1 MLSNP
6 GNSSSLIPAKDESAT
21 KQNQER
27 KELFEKLK
35 KLETESDEIRVG
47 IAKELVNLCLDD
59 SENKKGI
66 GTTLMEG
73 RILPILG
80 NQLNR
85 TLSVP
90 VRVGFQVLFDAVLAV
105 ISKNEGVSLSKHF
118 PSLLALSRDSNSR
131 ISEPVIATIGLITHR
146 LSSSTDVELFLQS
159 GILESLVSSLR
170 THRDV
175 RVRKA
180 IVVALGEIGVGLKM
194 AVVRHEANEHSKLE
208 DLPTPAPRE
217 KKQEER
223 GGEREGDEEES
234 ENEMPSFAKP
244 MSNVSLSGCE
254 VEALGRVGW
263 EKEDE
268 GGTDFGSRC
277 RRGVG
282 IVREGL
288 IGVIRGWGKEKRG
301 EEEGKKRGKDEKRKK
316 EGNGGE
322 EEWREEDDVG
332 VKRVAGSVCGA
343 VFGEVFGVRGS
354 DMEALRV
361 EMARKLE
368 EQQTAFEAR
377 LKQAEEKEKEMETL
391 IVELRKN
398 QRPALVTISEIK
410 AILSSTSKLSRSGN
424 SFTLSSGN
432 WSTVTFDHPLDKG
445 IWHLTLRIIQ
455 KSSCIHVGFIDSTE
469 GPFSDGL
476 YVGNHK
482 TSLSF
487 CSSCIEITKCRTG
500 GSATGHGS
508 GSVSFQTGD
517 EVMLEVDM
525 ETHTC
530 HLFVNSVQTK
540 VFARGIPAS
549 IKLAITICSS
559 NDGFEVKSFREVE
572 KTKSTKLPGEIAVDF

>member
-6 GNSSSLIPAKDESAT
+6 GNSSSFIPAKDGST
-21 KQNQER
+21 LKQNQER

-59 SENKKGI
+59 SGNEKGI

-90 VRVGFQVLFDAVLAV
+90 VRVGFQVLFDTVLAV

-208 DLPTPAPRE
+208 EVPTPAPRE

-244 MSNVSLSGCE
+244 VWSVSLSDFE
-254 VEALGRVGW
+254 VEALERVGW

-301 EEEGKKRGKDEKRKK
+301 EEEGKKRGKYAKGKK
-316 EGNGGE
+316 EVNGGE

-343 VFGEVFGVRGS
+343 VFGEVFGVSPSWCVEGGVVGVRGS
-354 DMEALRV
+354 DIESLRV

-368 EQQTAFEAR
+368 EQQATFDAR
-377 LKQAEEKEKEMETL
+377 LKQAEKEKEEIRTEKEEMKKKERNMEAM
-391 IVELRKN
+391 IAELRKN
-398 QRPALVTISEIK
+398 QRPSLITISEIK
-410 AILSSTSKLSRSGN
+410 AVFSNSTKVSRSGDK
-424 SFTLSSGN
+424 FTNCSDGY
-432 WSTVTFDHPLDKG
+432 STVTFDYPLSKG

-455 KSSCIHVGFIDSTE
+455 KSGCFHVGFIDSTE
-469 GPFSDGL
+469 EPFPDGQ
-476 YVGNHK
+476 YVGNYK
-482 TSLSF
+482 
-487 CSSCIEITKCRTG
+487 
-500 GSATGHGS
+500 
-508 GSVSFQTGD
+508 SVP
-517 EVMLEVDM
+517 
-525 ETHTC
+525 
-530 HLFVNSVQTK
+530 LFVPI
-540 VFARGIPAS
+540 VFSLTRFLL
-549 IKLAITICSS
+549 KL
-559 NDGFEVKSFREVE
+559 
-572 KTKSTKLPGEIAVDF
+572 